1 MTAFVTAFLLADWVY
16 NSAVALYVCL
26 VAAIIVVILSENRSP
41 VKSLAWVTVLIAMPL
56 FGVILYIFFGRSLRN
71 KRMISRAN
79 RRRLKR
85 AERFRPVDINHQGL
99 SENSLQHVRLA
110 RAIGGALFYP
120 GNHVTVFT
128 NGTSKFA
135 AFERDLAAARQY
147 INLQY
152 YIFEDDNIGT
162 RIRDILI
169 DRARAGVKVRLI
181 YDNVGSFNTSRRFFN
196 EMTKAG
202 IEVYPFFKVYF
213 PPFGT
218 RINWRNHRKLCIID
232 GEVGYIGGMN
242 IADRYIDGG
251 KDFESWRDTHLRVTG
266 PVIGALQYSFAVDWS
281 FMGRP
286 LISETIDNNDP
297 EPDGIGMQ
305 MVTSGPTSTWSNVE
319 LMFLHCIASAKHR
332 IYIQTP
338 YFLPTD
344 GLLKA
349 LQTAA
354 LSNVDVRIMLPRR
367 SDSRML
373 QLASNSYLTECL
385 RSGIKFY
392 FYTPGMLHSKSIIID
407 DDMATVGSANFD
419 FRSFEHNFEAN
430 MFIYSKDFNNR
441 MAEIFLADMRHSI
454 RVMPA
459 NWRRRPYILRIA
471 ESAIRIFAPIL

>member
-1 MTAFVTAFLLADWVY
+1 MTALVTAFVLADWVY

-26 VAAIIVVILSENRSP
+26 VAAIIIVILSENRNP
-41 VKSLAWVTVLIAMPL
+41 VKSLAWITVLIAMPL
-56 FGVILYIFFGRSLRN
+56 LGVILYIFFGRSLRN

-110 RAIGGALFYP
+110 RAVGGALFYP

-152 YIFEDDNIGT
+152 YIFEDDNIGS

-169 DRARAGVKVRLI
+169 DRAKAGVKVRVI
-181 YDNVGSFNTSRRFFN
+181 YDNVGSFSTSRRFFN
-196 EMTKAG
+196 EMSKAG

-251 KDFESWRDTHLRVTG
+251 KNFESWRDTHLRVTG

-305 MVTSGPTSTWSNVE
+305 MITSGPTSTWSNVE
-319 LMFLHCIASAKHR
+319 LMFLHGIASAKQR

-407 DDMATVGSANFD
+407 DEMATVGSANFD

-430 MFIYSKDFNNR
+430 IFIYSKELNNR
-441 MAEIFLADMRHSI
+441 MTEIFLADMRHSI
-454 RVMPA
+454 RVIPA
-459 NWRRRPYILRIA
+459 NWRRRPDILRIS
-471 ESAIRIFAPIL
+471 ESLIRIFAPIL